1 MRFGFKMLLALFA
14 VGLFLYFALPWF
26 FSCPLPE
33 ELPQRAV
40 TDRNGVL
47 LSLVAGDDY
56 YRQQPLPKGEPLP
69 QPLVRALLA
78 AEDKRFPYH
87 GGVDPLA
94 LARAAWDKLTGGPR
108 SGGSTI
114 TMQLAKMLC
123 GNRART
129 MGAKLQEMVLARQ
142 LEMRLPKEAILRAY
156 LDRAD
161 FGNLCRGAET
171 AAYFYFGK
179 PAAQLNTAE
188 SALLIA
194 LVQAPTRL
202 NPLQHPDAAVRRRN
216 LILTRMGE
224 ATDAPMEARAHAL
237 YLGSG
242 LRARAGQLTLDAAL
256 QEQCRRIAAEE
267 VTAQRD
273 HNMTQAAVVVVDN
286 RSGDVLAAVG
296 AALPHSERGGQLDG
310 TVTPRSAGSTLKP
323 FVYLLSFEHGLWPG
337 SMMADVPTLYRSAD
351 GIQAPTDYNG
361 HYRGPITVR
370 QALACS
376 QNVPAM
382 EALNDHGGLPAFTAL
397 LRSLGME
404 LPEED
409 GHYGL
414 GLAIGNAHVTLMQL
428 VRAYACL
435 ARGGSLPELHTRLPH
450 AETAGVPLFSP
461 AHCYL
466 IADILSDRSA
476 RAAAFG
482 AARNMSFP
490 FRVAC
495 KTGTSS
501 DFRDNWCIGFTADYT
516 VGVWAGNFDNSPMR
530 RISGVSGAGPI
541 FRRVFETLYAGG
553 RPAAFPER
561 PADIAE
567 TEIDTRTGLL
577 PTPQTPPECRRR
589 EIGTAAMLPA
599 VSGRYD
605 EQGRAVLDARF
616 ADWLAESGQS
626 HLYSIDEAEDGGRY
640 PVILIPAHNTTVVLD
655 PTLPQRGAV
664 VELISSL
671 PPAQTEWSCATL
683 PVERRSNKWYIRM
696 RPGTHTLHVRDRS
709 SGRSAQSTFH
719 VEER

>member
-94 LARAAWDKLTGGPR
+94 LARAAWDKVTGGPR

-129 MGAKLQEMVLARQ
+129 MGAKLQEIVLARQ

-179 PAAQLNTAE
+179 PAAQLDAAE

-237 YLGSG
+237 YLGSY
-242 LRARAGQLTLDAAL
+242 LRSQAGQLTLDAAL

-267 VTAQRD
+267 VTAQRE
-273 HNMTQAAVVVVDN
+273 HNMTQAAVVVADN

-323 FVYLLSFEHGLWPG
+323 FVYLLAFDHGLWPG
-337 SMMADVPTLYRSAD
+337 SIMADVPTLYRSAD

-370 QALACS
+370 RALACS

-382 EALNDHGGLPAFTAL
+382 EALNDHGGIPAFAAL

-450 AETAGVPLFSP
+450 AETAGTPLFP
-461 AHCYL
+461 PEHCYL

-490 FRVAC
+490 FRAAC

-541 FRRVFETLYAGG
+541 FRRVFETLYADGH
-553 RPAAFPER
+553 PAAFPER

-577 PTPQTPPECRRR
+577 PTPQTPPECRCR

-599 VSGRYD
+599 ASGRYD

-626 HLYSIDEAEDGGRY
+626 HLYSIDGAADGGRY

-696 RPGTHTLHVRDRS
+696 RPGTHTLQVRDRR